1 MVFQTHINNN
11 TINCNKNCKTFLRQW
26 ITFPTVS
33 SSVNGSTGGTPSPT
47 PQSSIWFFEPR
58 VQLQPA
64 KIPSGMMEMIKNSD
78 IKQINPD
85 SILSAWVK
93 ERKIIHWVKTFNFIL
108 KVFFC
113 NEISIS
119 VFFCLFALASLLYT
133 PPKFLHWKTHKN
145 DEILICCLG
154 KFISFRI
161 CRKFFIGQQM

>member
-47 PQSSIWFFEPR
+47 PQSSIWFFELR

-119 VFFCLFALASLLYT
+119 VFFCLFAT
-133 PPKFLHWKTHKN
+133 PPNSSIEKHIKN
-145 DEILICCLG
+145 DEILICYVLANL
-154 KFISFRI
+154 FLSEFVESFS
-161 CRKFFIGQQM
+161 